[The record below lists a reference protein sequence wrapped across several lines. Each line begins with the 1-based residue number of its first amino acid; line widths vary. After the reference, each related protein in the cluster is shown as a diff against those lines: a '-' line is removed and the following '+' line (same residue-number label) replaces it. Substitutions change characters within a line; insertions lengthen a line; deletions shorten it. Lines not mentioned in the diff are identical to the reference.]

1 MKLNHREK
9 MIALGVGLVLALFV
23 LDQLLLSPMFVR
35 LATADDSIAR
45 DSQTLEQSNGMKRNG
60 DLADVRWRK
69 MSEGHIGTDASAA
82 QSQLLNHMNE
92 VARNTGVNLTSIKP
106 EHGEK
111 AQGFARTG
119 FRASANVTMSTLV
132 SFLLRLESPDLP
144 IRVTDLQ
151 IKSNKPGVDDLTVDL
166 GISTIYKLSAAEEAK

>member
-1 MKLNHREK
+1 MKLNPREK
-9 MIALGVGLVLALFV
+9 MIAVGVGLVLALLV
-23 LDQLLLSPMFVR
+23 LDQLLLSPMFER

-45 DSQTLEQSNGMKRNG
+45 DSQTLEQYNGITRDG
-60 DLADVRWRK
+60 DLASARWRK

-82 QSQLLNHMNE
+82 QSQLLNHIND
-92 VARNTGVNLTSIKP
+92 VARNAGVNLASIKP

-132 SFLLRLESPDLP
+132 AFLQRLESPGLP
-144 IRVTDLQ
+144 VRVTDLQ
-151 IKSNKPGVDDLTVDL
+151 IKANKPGIDDLTVDL
-166 GISTIYKLSAAEEAK
+166 GISTIYKLSATEEAK